1 MVWLNQT
8 MRALVKT
15 QKGDGFIEL
24 REAPEPIP
32 GPGEV
37 LIEVKACGICGTD
50 LHVWH
55 DEFPYWPP
63 VIMGH
68 EFSGQI
74 VETGPETG
82 LFKVGDRVVGEPHTR
97 ACGHCYL
104 CRTGNIQ
111 ICALKR
117 SPGWGIDGAF
127 TKYLKMPERLL
138 HRIPDSMS
146 HDVAALVEPTANTV
160 HDVVER
166 AKVEAGDF
174 VVVLG
179 PGPIGLL
186 AALTARA
193 AGARHVVIV
202 GAPADEAFR
211 LKKARELGFET
222 VINVAQANP
231 VTVVNDLTG
240 GMGADLVI
248 ECSGSAAA
256 IRSTVDLI
264 RKKGRICVIGLTGKD
279 TVPFPW
285 DRAAFK
291 VCDLIFNLST
301 SYSSWDRT
309 IHLIDSGQLPAGGV
323 ITRRVPLEEW
333 KSAFEG
339 IEAQQELKVLVI
351 PE

>member
-1 MVWLNQT
+1 MMQ
-8 MRALVKT
+8 ALVKT
-15 QKGDGFIEL
+15 QKGPGFLEL
-24 REAPEPIP
+24 REVPEPCP
-32 GPGEV
+32 GPGEA

-55 DEFPYWPP
+55 DRFPYWPP
-63 VIMGH
+63 VILGH

-74 VETGPETG
+74 VEAGPETG

-111 ICALKR
+111 ICPLKR

-146 HDVAALVEPTANTV
+146 YDLAALVEPTANAV

-211 LKKARELGFET
+211 MKKARELGFET
-222 VINVAQANP
+222 AINVAQANP
-231 VTVVNDLTG
+231 VTVVQELTG
-240 GMGADLVI
+240 GLGADLVI
-248 ECSGSAAA
+248 ECSGAAAA
-256 IRSTVDLI
+256 IASTVELI

-279 TVPFPW
+279 TIPFPW
-285 DRAAFK
+285 DKAAFK
-291 VCDLIFNLST
+291 VCDVIFNLST
-301 SYSSWDRT
+301 SYTSWDRT
-309 IHLIDSGQLPAGGV
+309 IHLISSGRLPVGGV
-323 ITRRVPLEEW
+323 ITRRLPLAEW
-333 KSAFEG
+333 RSAFEG
-339 IEAQQELKVLVI
+339 IEALQELKVLLI